1 MSLGSDGATWS
12 FMDCIRGKRVTGK
25 TLSDA
30 QKLINYVNYHRKC
43 YRKENGRMVS
53 GAYVENEMITAVA
66 HQNNLIINVAHAL
79 QPEMQV
85 ITPDGSFINF
95 DDRRAEQSPFFLW
108 CTGGHYQAILKLQ
121 DVEVVSSAL
130 SAPGFLL
137 GNCLQSVDIR
147 KPQ

>member
-1 MSLGSDGATWS
+1 
-12 FMDCIRGKRVTGK
+12 
-25 TLSDA
+25 
-30 QKLINYVNYHRKC
+30 
-43 YRKENGRMVS
+43 MVS

-130 SAPGFLL
+130 SAPGFIH
-137 GNCLQSVDIR
+137 GNVLNYDKIR
-147 KPQ
+147 RIPQ

>member
-1 MSLGSDGATWS
+1 
-12 FMDCIRGKRVTGK
+12 
-25 TLSDA
+25 
-30 QKLINYVNYHRKC
+30 
-43 YRKENGRMVS
+43 MVS

-121 DVEVVSSAL
+121 DVEVLSSAL
-130 SAPGFLL
+130 LAPRYTL
-137 GNCLQSVDIR
+137 GQVLNSEDIR
-147 KPQ
+147 TPQ